1 MRGAAVTDDLYGYD
15 RKLEALL
22 GLPPVPES

>member
-1 MRGAAVTDDLYGYD
+1 LFFDDLYGYD